1 MAACTLSRVAESIRV
16 TIRHVSLVT
25 LLSRHDQY
33 KSLRSKLR
41 APHQLLLHATM
52 FTVKATYRNET
63 RKFSFS
69 ETVLFP
75 TYEELYQQVCLPLC
89 AYLLKR

>member
-1 MAACTLSRVAESIRV
+1 
-16 TIRHVSLVT
+16 
-25 LLSRHDQY
+25 
-33 KSLRSKLR
+33 
-41 APHQLLLHATM
+41 M

-69 ETVLFP
+69 GTVLFP
-75 TYEELYQQVCLPLC
+75 TYEELYQQVCLPLL